1 MRGASALPDGMCWSC
16 VWGRVSR
23 PPEAAANTEVSGVV
37 HGIPF
42 EYTCGS
48 TIRSTNFWGR
58 RWSRARG
65 LVGAVRRINRQRRA
79 GPVEAV
85 LLYSKSSLDAAVLH
99 SASRGVRSVYIVDLC
114 ELPFPTPWGLVLGKV
129 RRSVYNCTF
138 FRWFDAAIVISD
150 RLRRHAAAFGSRGMA
165 LLNAPVMVGT
175 DEFRPMPGAA
185 ESPPVITY
193 CGLLNEQKDGVATL
207 IRVFARVASDVPQV
221 RLRLIGDTYHGTRI
235 PEFRAIAE
243 RLGIAD
249 KVSFTGTVA
258 RSEVPVLLAR
268 SSVLVLARPSSPQAE
283 AGMPTKVAEYLAS
296 GVPTVLTLTGETGTF
311 LKDGVSAYLVPP
323 QDEPALAAALR
334 HVLLHTE
341 EAANVGRCGRE
352 VAVRSFD
359 YRVAGARVAAFV
371 ADLGAR
377 S

>member
-1 MRGASALPDGMCWSC
+1 
-16 VWGRVSR
+16 
-23 PPEAAANTEVSGVV
+23 VSGVI

-99 SASRGVRSVYIVDLC
+99 FASRGVRSVYIVDLC

-165 LLNAPVMVGT
+165 LLNAPVMVDT

-243 RLGIAD
+243 RLGIAVAPSVKALLSASARSTERSVCQASATTSTSRPTPSWWD
-249 KVSFTGTVA
+249 LSPSVTTHPSVRTWLSSGMFLLARWCVPPSLRSSSVRSPSDSLRPAALADPHADAARSFLIQSQAA
-258 RSEVPVLLAR
+258 RVTISEVP
-268 SSVLVLARPSSPQAE
+268 
-283 AGMPTKVAEYLAS
+283 
-296 GVPTVLTLTGETGTF
+296 LTW
-311 LKDGVSAYLVPP
+311 
-323 QDEPALAAALR
+323 
-334 HVLLHTE
+334 
-341 EAANVGRCGRE
+341 
-352 VAVRSFD
+352 
-359 YRVAGARVAAFV
+359 
-371 ADLGAR
+371 
-377 S
+377 